1 MHGRVNHSRT
11 VRPESLFRRLGKQHA
26 DIRRSDDSI
35 FRSPLASDI
44 TKRLRRIYRHLLTSD
59 TIREL
64 QPLASEWFLD
74 NYHVLVDAA
83 AVSHEGL
90 VPDFYERL
98 PDVVDAPRDG
108 TPRVFLLARELLVA
122 SELRIDEQ
130 MLRSSLSTYQQYAP
144 LTVAEIW
151 ALPIMLRLVLLSAG
165 VSSMGKLLPA
175 ELSSDDDGLAGY
187 AQLDMDEETTISRV
201 IRALRLIADI
211 NWNAFFDSVS
221 RLEAEL
227 TRDLAGIY
235 ATMDFRTRD
244 RYRKIVEELAWRTGS
259 AEIDVARDV
268 LTTAARAPS
277 SDERRRH
284 IGYYLIDRGRDEF
297 ERVMGFRPRGAERIR
312 RSIRRHATAWYLSC
326 IALAVS
332 AFMVA
337 PLWLLVRDEPSRATW
352 FVLAFLALV
361 PAWSLGMGLVQWL
374 VTRIFRPDFLPR
386 IDFSKGIAD

>member
-11 VRPESLFRRLGKQHA
+11 ARPESLFRRLGKQHA

-44 TKRLRRIYRHLLTSD
+44 TKRLRRIYRHLLTSE

-74 NYHVLVDAA
+74 NYHVLLDAA

-98 PDVVDAPRDG
+98 PDVADAPRDG

-122 SELRIDEQ
+122 SELRIDEADAAQ
-130 MLRSSLSTYQQYAP
+130 LPVCISTIRATHGGGNLGTADHAASGSPQRRRIVHGETPAGR
-144 LTVAEIW
+144 
-151 ALPIMLRLVLLSAG
+151 ALP
-165 VSSMGKLLPA
+165 
-175 ELSSDDDGLAGY
+175 DDDVLAGC
-187 AQLDMDEETTISRV
+187 AQPDMDEETTISRV
-201 IRALRLIADI
+201 IRALSLIADI

-227 TRDLAGIY
+227 TQDPAGIY
-235 ATMDFRTRD
+235 AKMDFRTRD
-244 RYRKIVEELAWRTGS
+244 RYRKIVEELAWHTGS

-284 IGYYLIDRGRDEF
+284 IGYYLIDRGRDQSSSALWDFGPEAPSAFAGRF
-297 ERVMGFRPRGAERIR
+297 EDMPPPGTCPVLPWPYRPSWWR
-312 RSIRRHATAWYLSC
+312 RCGCSPGMSRHTQPGWSSRSSRSYRPG
-326 IALAVS
+326 VS
-332 AFMVA
+332 A
-337 PLWLLVRDEPSRATW
+337 WGW
-352 FVLAFLALV
+352 FSG
-361 PAWSLGMGLVQWL
+361 W
-374 VTRIFRPDFLPR
+374 
-386 IDFSKGIAD
+386 